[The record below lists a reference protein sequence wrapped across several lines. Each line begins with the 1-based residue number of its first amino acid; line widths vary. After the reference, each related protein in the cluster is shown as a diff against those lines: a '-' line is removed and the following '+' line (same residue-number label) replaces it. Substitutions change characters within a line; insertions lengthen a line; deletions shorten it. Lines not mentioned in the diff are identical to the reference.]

1 MAGLIAKI
9 VGLGW
14 VKWALYAAIAATV
27 FVGGYQLSALY
38 YKRQLAEMEA
48 ETARVEAM
56 RAEEA
61 RELTEEMRRKE
72 QETQAVVDELA
83 RRYIDEQSKLDS
95 ILKSNGVLGRRLRDA
110 LAAAGN
116 RPAPESPSPATGFN
130 DPALLRLL
138 LAELSELAEQ
148 SAGAADG
155 YAAQLRALQ
164 DYARSVSR

>member
-1 MAGLIAKI
+1 VITKIASWF
-9 VGLGW
+9 GLGW
-14 VKWALYAAIAATV
+14 VKWALYAAVAATV

-56 RAEEA
+56 REQEA

-83 RRYIDEQSKLDS
+83 RRYVDEQSKLDS
-95 ILKSNGVLGRRLRDA
+95 ILKSNSALGRRLRDA
-110 LAAAGN
+110 LAAAN
-116 RPAPESPSPATGFN
+116 SRPAPEGPSTPGGFN

-164 DYARSVSR
+164 EYARAVSK